1 MIFNCLGQQAQGLLL
16 LHTILPHKKKEKRII
31 SYLFS
36 NLCLQ
41 GRHVSGSGIPVSSVG
56 RFDALSLLLLF
67 VPVILCTEL
76 IRNGS
81 IDLLEQR
88 TRLRDKLH
96 VISLELFFT

>member
-41 GRHVSGSGIPVSSVG
+41 SRHVSVSGVPVSSIG
-56 RFDALSLLLLF
+56 RFDALRLLLLF
-67 VPVILCTEL
+67 VPAILCTEL
-76 IRNGS
+76 IRNGG

-88 TRLRDKLH
+88 TRLRDKH
-96 VISLELFFT
+96 HGVSLKLFYT